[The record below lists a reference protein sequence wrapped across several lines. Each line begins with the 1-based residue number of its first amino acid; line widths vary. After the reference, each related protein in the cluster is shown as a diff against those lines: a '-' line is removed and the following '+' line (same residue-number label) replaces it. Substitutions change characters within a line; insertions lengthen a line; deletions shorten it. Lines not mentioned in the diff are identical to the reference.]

1 MFPSFLR
8 KILPTV
14 LFFAPLAGV
23 SAQQATQ
30 QFPTGLSYPTY
41 YDQRRTLFAGLGV
54 ESTDIVML
62 GDALMDRGMWSE
74 SFGNPYIR
82 NRGIDDDNLSGLAYR
97 LDDVI
102 KGRPAKIFIHI
113 GKRDLNAGMSPS
125 LAASY
130 LGAIV
135 ERIHQRSRRTQ
146 VYVIGLYP
154 DKNTP
159 EALAE
164 KYVQFNS
171 LVEQTVP
178 DITFVD
184 ISIVM
189 TGPDGRLRADFSY
202 GNSALNGRGY
212 AAVVQALS
220 PYLTKNVLRTGGIR
234 EDYPLRGFVRD
245 RNSIIEYLPG
255 SVDDILM
262 IGNSIT
268 NGGEWAE
275 LFRDKNVK
283 NRGISSDVSDGV
295 LARLPQMLAVPPRK
309 IFLMIGVNDMG
320 NAPGKTPEQTVENV
334 LKVVAEIRRL
344 SPKTKLYVESLLPV
358 NPTFP
363 TFRSHTVL
371 GDQIRYVNRALR
383 EAAARNG
390 YTFIDLHRNMTDR
403 DGHLDA
409 RYTNDGLH
417 LTWEGYR
424 KWRDI
429 LSAYMD

>member
-1 MFPSFLR
+1 
-8 KILPTV
+8 
-14 LFFAPLAGV
+14 
-23 SAQQATQ
+23 
-30 QFPTGLSYPTY
+30 
-41 YDQRRTLFAGLGV
+41 
-54 ESTDIVML
+54 
-62 GDALMDRGMWSE
+62 
-74 SFGNPYIR
+74 
-82 NRGIDDDNLSGLAYR
+82 
-97 LDDVI
+97 
-102 KGRPAKIFIHI
+102 
-113 GKRDLNAGMSPS
+113 
-125 LAASY
+125 
-130 LGAIV
+130 
-135 ERIHQRSRRTQ
+135 HQRSRRTQ

-283 NRGISSDVSDGV
+283 NRGI
-295 LARLPQMLAVPPRK
+295 
-309 IFLMIGVNDMG
+309 
-320 NAPGKTPEQTVENV
+320 
-334 LKVVAEIRRL
+334 
-344 SPKTKLYVESLLPV
+344 
-358 NPTFP
+358 
-363 TFRSHTVL
+363 
-371 GDQIRYVNRALR
+371 
-383 EAAARNG
+383 
-390 YTFIDLHRNMTDR
+390 
-403 DGHLDA
+403 
-409 RYTNDGLH
+409 
-417 LTWEGYR
+417 
-424 KWRDI
+424 
-429 LSAYMD
+429 